1 MAELIVRKEG
11 HTGWLIFSNVA
22 RHNAMTYDMWKG
34 MPAALADFDAD
45 PNVRVIALKG
55 DGDKAFTIGISDYA
69 QTELGDIVYVEVE
82 TVGEH
87 VVANAVFG
95 AIDAIKV
102 TSELYMPVAGEVLEF
117 NARLKDEPQ
126 LVNSDPYGAG
136 WIIKVKVDNL
146 TDLNNLMTSE
156 VYENQL

>member
-1 MAELIVRKEG
+1 
-11 HTGWLIFSNVA
+11 
-22 RHNAMTYDMWKG
+22 MTYPINLKYTKEHEWLSMEGD
-34 MPAALADFDAD
+34 
-45 PNVRVIALKG
+45 IA
-55 DGDKAFTIGISDYA
+55 TIGISDYA

-95 AIDAIKV
+95 TIEAVKT
-102 TSELYMPVAGEVLEF
+102 TSDLYMPVSGEILEF
-117 NARLKDEPQ
+117 NARLNDEPE
-126 LVNSDPYGAG
+126 LVNSDPYGDG
-136 WIIKVKVDNL
+136 WIVKVKVDNL